1 MGQHLSPVAL
11 EELSLPKRAY
21 NALVRAGIRTLQDA
35 AEWSDRDL
43 LSLPH
48 FGPTSV
54 ARLRAY
60 AGPGQFSHFQ
70 HR

>member
-1 MGQHLSPVAL
+1 MGSGVMGQKMPVAI
-11 EELSLPKRAY
+11 EALSLPKRAT

-54 ARLRAY
+54 ARLRAHD
-60 AGPGQFSHFQ
+60 GDGQFS
-70 HR
+70 